1 MHACVWRPQAAPGRR
16 AAPAGEQPAA
26 GGHAAGAVPASPEGP
41 AGGGTPRE
49 APALRTLAD
58 FAAWL
63 LLNGGRAG
71 AHGRAPPS
79 PGAGPQP
86 RVAAGY
92 LAADLPG
99 LAEAARVLQASS
111 PSL

>member
-1 MHACVWRPQAAPGRR
+1 MWQPQAAPRRR
-16 AAPAGEQPAA
+16 AASAGEQPAA
-26 GGHAAGAVPASPEGP
+26 ADHVAGAVPASPEGS

-63 LLNGGRAG
+63 LLDGGRAG

-86 RVAAGY
+86 RAAAGY

-99 LAEAARVLQASS
+99 LAEAARVLQASW
-111 PSL
+111 PSI